1 MDGGKIN
8 IWKSLI
14 KTPASIALILYT
26 FICVWFVGGLTGF
39 HLYLMSTNQSTYENF
54 RYRYDRH
61 ENPFNKGIVGNFMEV
76 FCTSVAVSQNSFRA
90 KVSKEPAIPPRTVN
104 GGMSSPSLQKVSN
117 DIEMGRKP
125 VWHETVDEELG
136 DMDKDLE
143 SSVTSQD
150 LSRMLPPEE
159 TEGRGIM
166 HSRESSRGRRGGS
179 WEFSSRVNEDLR
191 SREESLSKRVG
202 EDSSVSSENDASRDL
217 HVEISD
223 AAATCRSRTGTGIG
237 RL

>member
-1 MDGGKIN
+1 M
-8 IWKSLI
+8 L
-14 KTPASIALILYT
+14 L
-26 FICVWFVGGLTGF
+26 
-39 HLYLMSTNQSTYENF
+39 QSTYENF

-61 ENPFNKGIVGNFMEV
+61 ENPFNKGIIRNFMQV
-76 FCTSVAVSQNSFRA
+76 FCTTVASSKNSFRA
-90 KVSKEPAIPPRTVN
+90 KVSKEPVIPPRIVN
-104 GGMSSPSLQKVSN
+104 GAMSSPSLQKVSH

-136 DMDKDLE
+136 DMDKDME
-143 SSVTSQD
+143 TSVTSRD

-179 WEFSSRVNEDLR
+179 WELSGRVNEDLR
-191 SREESLSKRVG
+191 TRDDESSG
-202 EDSSVSSENDASRDL
+202 IDASRDL
-217 HVEISD
+217 LSD
-223 AAATCRSRTGTGIG
+223 AATVRSRTGTGIG